1 MIQTVTDWFSAMPV
15 LAQVFWTCALLG
27 SLIFLVQL
35 VLTLLGMDASDVE
48 VDFDG
53 SDTLDNGGGMSLFSV
68 RAFVNFLVGFGWT
81 GVSFF
86 HTVGNPVLLVLIS
99 FAVGVF
105 FAWIVLLL
113 WNCIKGLEQ
122 NRSLSVSECVGKNA
136 SVYLRIPAARQ
147 GKGKVQISI
156 RGSVH
161 ELEAMTDGEMIPTGR
176 QVEVVELINESILL
190 VKAL

>member
-1 MIQTVTDWFSAMPV
+1 MPV

-176 QVEVVELINESILL
+176 QVQVVELINESILL